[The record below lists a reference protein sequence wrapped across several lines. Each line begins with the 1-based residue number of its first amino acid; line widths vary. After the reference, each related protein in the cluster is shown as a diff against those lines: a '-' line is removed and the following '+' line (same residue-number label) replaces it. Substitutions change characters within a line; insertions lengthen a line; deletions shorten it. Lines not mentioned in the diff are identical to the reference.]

1 MKALLAVLALLI
13 VLGLGWLLYSSPT
26 TPAKMTEAQVAQ
38 IEAEVDSV
46 TSEWWAVWSAGEDA
60 DRFFS
65 FLADDAEAVWISD
78 ANPLFGRAEIEEAF
92 RPVLENIQRQDNT
105 PLEWRTIVI
114 APEVAYTVRI
124 NDVVQTFV
132 TGDSGPVIRYAETLV
147 WVKRDGEWRV
157 LIGHGSTP
165 NEPM

>member
-1 MKALLAVLALLI
+1 MKGLITVLAVL
-13 VLGLGWLLYSSPT
+13 VVVGLAFFLYRSPSA
-26 TPAKMTEAQVAQ
+26 PPEMTEAEIAQ
-38 IEAEVDSV
+38 IRAEVDSV
-46 TSEWWAVWSAGEDA
+46 TSEWWAVWSAGGDA

-65 FLADDAEAVWISD
+65 FLADDAETVWISD
-78 ANPLFGRAEIEEAF
+78 ANPLFGRADIEEAF

-105 PLEWRTIVI
+105 PVEWRTIVI

-124 NDVVQTFV
+124 NDAVQTFV